1 MTSKLKAKE
10 WYLKNHE
17 KILEKSKERYRK
29 NRLAILEIRKKYY
42 QKNRKKIIE
51 RSKKWCKNNP
61 EKQRDRTRKW
71 REKNREKDRKSA
83 REWGK
88 KHPEQRKET
97 SKRWREKNREKY
109 NVFQRNNYAKRKKVE
124 GSFTIEEW
132 EQKKKK
138 FNYKCAICKISE
150 EELLNKTGIG
160 LTIDHIIPI
169 TKKGTN
175 YISNIQPLC
184 FKCNRKKSNK
194 LL

>member
-17 KILEKSKERYRK
+17 RILEKSKEHYRK

-42 QKNRKKIIE
+42 QKNR
-51 RSKKWCKNNP
+51 
-61 EKQRDRTRKW
+61 EKQRDRTRRW